1 MNKELREKA
10 ARLYDAIQEFISDN
24 PEYNEMTVE
33 EFGYTLLDIISGKED

>member
-1 MNKELREKA
+1 MSKKLREKA

-33 EFGYTLLDIISGKED
+33 EFGYTLLDISRGKED